1 MILMAVDY
9 GDVRTGVA
17 LCDRLEL
24 LASPLTVLVQ
34 ENPKRLLAQLCA
46 LAAEH
51 GVQEIVVGLPRNMDG
66 SEGRR
71 AEKCRAFAAELAEK
85 SALPV
90 TMRDERLSTVSA
102 HRALNA
108 TNTRGK
114 KRKEVVDAVSAVII
128 LQDYLD
134 YRKKF
139 ASR

>member
-34 ENPKRLLAQLCA
+34 ENPKRLLVQLCA
-46 LAAEH
+46 LAGEH

-66 SEGRR
+66 SEGQR

-102 HRALNA
+102 HRALNV

-114 KRKEVVDAVSAVII
+114 KRKDVVDAVSAVII

-134 YRKKF
+134 YRKRF
-139 ASR
+139 VNP